1 VRCAAPSS
9 GSPATHRRENL
20 LVSTARRPDC
30 AGPIEL
36 RTTPDRTDGKH
47 FARCEHHFDVRMES
61 VARTL
66 ELTSPARPAWFDESY
81 AGERWDED

>member
-1 VRCAAPSS
+1 MLVLTCEQAICID
-9 GSPATHRRENL
+9 GPA
-20 LVSTARRPDC
+20 DC